1 MNFYNEHDP
10 KAAAWIREL
19 IAAKLIP
26 DGIVDERSILEIQP
40 HELTRYT
47 QCHFFAGI
55 AGWSLALT
63 LAGWPAT
70 RPVWTGSCPCQP
82 FSNAGKGLAQAD
94 ERHLWPVF
102 FNLIRECRPEF
113 VFGEQV
119 ASAIGKGWLDG
130 VSADLESEGYAC
142 GAAVLGAHSL
152 GAPHI
157 RQRLFWVAD
166 AAGGQ
171 RQQRLRA
178 QGHELQR
185 PADDCA
191 DGRLADSILGR
202 QCGRDE
208 RGLGAARQQVG
219 EPENGARAANEP
231 RDGREDVGGL
241 AESDGRNAVA
251 ERLQRSGIDGLRT
264 EDGCPDGEA
273 RDGEREGEWMGD
285 AKGGGYG
292 EQRNEAQQGSSG
304 HVERTGGAGL
314 GGLVLPDSAGPQP
327 GRTAAAPAGYGG
339 AAESTGGTSGMAD
352 TGYSESSRRELHT
365 EGSDRGARDEPAP
378 HGADGDG
385 VADRERPRREGG
397 ERNGETGAQGAP
409 IGHAGECGG
418 DSGMAHSEQQGLEG
432 QSGDGDDRDQPGR
445 IGADEARPAS
455 ASGGA
460 WDSFD
465 ILPCRDGKARRV
477 ESGTFPLVDGIPGG
491 VVPGSDP
498 SVSEAQA
505 TAESRVMRL
514 KGYGNAIVPAVAA
527 EFLIAYLEIKSEP

>member
-55 AGWSLALT
+55 GGWSLALA
-63 LAGWPAT
+63 LAGWPST

-102 FNLIRECRPEF
+102 FNLIRECRPEC

-119 ASAIGKGWLDG
+119 ESAIGKGWLDG
-130 VSADLESEGYAC
+130 IQTDLEGEGYAL
-142 GAAVLGAHSL
+142 GSVVLGAHSL

-157 RQRLFWVAD
+157 RQRLFW
-166 AAGGQ
+166 G
-171 RQQRLRA
+171 
-178 QGHELQR
+178 
-185 PADDCA
+185 
-191 DGRLADSILGR
+191 ADSILGGQR
-202 QCGRDE
+202 GRDE

-231 RDGREDVGGL
+231 RDGREDAGTDSGVGDT
-241 AESDGRNAVA
+241 EGRG
-251 ERLQRSGIDGLRT
+251 R
-264 EDGCPDGEA
+264 
-273 RDGEREGEWMGD
+273 
-285 AKGGGYG
+285 G
-292 EQRNEAQQGSSG
+292 EQRNEAQQGNSG

-314 GGLVLPDSAGPQP
+314 GGVARSESGH
-327 GRTAAAPAGYGG
+327 GRALFEGEWEGLSDTCR
-339 AAESTGGTSGMAD
+339 TSENGRMAD
-352 TGYSESSRRELHT
+352 TGYSESSRRELHA

-385 VADRERPRREGG
+385 VA
-397 ERNGETGAQGAP
+397 
-409 IGHAGECGG
+409 
-418 DSGMAHSEQQGLEG
+418 HSEQQGLEG
-432 QSGDGDDRDQPGR
+432 HAGNGDDGHEPGR
-445 IGADEARPAS
+445 LGADEARPAS
-455 ASGGA
+455 ASGAA

>member
-94 ERHLWPVF
+94 ERHLWPAF
-102 FNLIRECRPEF
+102 FNLIRECRPEC
-113 VFGEQV
+113 VIGEQV
-119 ASAIGKGWLDG
+119 ESAIGKGWLDG
-130 VSADLESEGYAC
+130 IQTDLEGEGYAL
-142 GAAVLGAHSL
+142 GSVVLGAHSL

-166 AAGGQ
+166 SAGGQ
-171 RQQRLRA
+171 RQQRLRS

-185 PADDCA
+185 SADDCA
-191 DGRLADSILGR
+191 DGRLGDALIGGQR
-202 QCGRDE
+202 GRDE
-208 RGLGAARQQVG
+208 RGLGAAGQQVG

-231 RDGREDVGGL
+231 RDGREDACGLALPESGHRRALLAGKREGLPDAGRTGQIGGL
-241 AESDGRNAVA
+241 GDAASGGR
-251 ERLQRSGIDGLRT
+251 
-264 EDGCPDGEA
+264 
-273 RDGEREGEWMGD
+273 GERG
-285 AKGGGYG
+285 
-292 EQRNEAQQGSSG
+292 NEAQPGCGG
-304 HVERTGGAGL
+304 HA
-314 GGLVLPDSAGPQP
+314 D
-327 GRTAAAPAGYGG
+327 
-339 AAESTGGTSGMAD
+339 STG
-352 TGYSESSRRELHT
+352 R
-365 EGSDRGARDEPAP
+365 ARV
-378 HGADGDG
+378 DG
-385 VADRERPRREGG
+385 VAQSESGHGRALLAG
-397 ERNGETGAQGAP
+397 ERKGLPDARGTSQDG
-409 IGHAGECGG
+409 
-418 DSGMAHSEQQGLEG
+418 GMAHSQQQGLEG
-432 QSGDGDDRDQPGR
+432 HAGNGDDGHEPGR
-445 IGADEARPAS
+445 LGADEARPAS
-455 ASGGA
+455 ASGAA

>member
-94 ERHLWPVF
+94 ERHLWPAF
-102 FNLIRECRPEF
+102 FNLIRECRPEC
-113 VFGEQV
+113 VIGEQV
-119 ASAIGKGWLDG
+119 ESAIGKGWLDG
-130 VSADLESEGYAC
+130 IQTDLEGEGYAL
-142 GAAVLGAHSL
+142 GSVVLGAHSL

-166 AAGGQ
+166 SAGGQ
-171 RQQRLRA
+171 RQQRLRS

-185 PADDCA
+185 SADDCA
-191 DGRLADSILGR
+191 DGRLGDALIGGQR
-202 QCGRDE
+202 GRDE
-208 RGLGAARQQVG
+208 RGLGAAGQQVG

-231 RDGREDVGGL
+231 RDGREDACGLALPESGHRRALLAGKREGLPDAGRTGQIGGLGDAASGGRGERGNEAQPGCGGHADSTGGARVGGL
-241 AESDGRNAVA
+241 A
-251 ERLQRSGIDGLRT
+251 
-264 EDGCPDGEA
+264 
-273 RDGEREGEWMGD
+273 
-285 AKGGGYG
+285 
-292 EQRNEAQQGSSG
+292 
-304 HVERTGGAGL
+304 
-314 GGLVLPDSAGPQP
+314 
-327 GRTAAAPAGYGG
+327 
-339 AAESTGGTSGMAD
+339 D
-352 TGYSESSRRELHT
+352 TGHAESSRRELHT

-378 HGADGDG
+378 YGADGDG
-385 VADRERPRREGG
+385 LADELSEGQQGRLRGREDAGRED
-397 ERNGETGAQGAP
+397 QH
-409 IGHAGECGG
+409 GHAGRGG
-418 DSGMAHSEQQGLEG
+418 A
-432 QSGDGDDRDQPGR
+432 
-445 IGADEARPAS
+445 
-455 ASGGA
+455 A

-465 ILPCRDGKARRV
+465 ILPCRDGKARRI
-477 ESGTFPLVDGIPGG
+477 ESGTFPLVDGIPGD

-505 TAESRVMRL
+505 TAESRVARL
-514 KGYGNAIVPAVAA
+514 RGYGNAIVPQVAA
-527 EFLIAYLEIKSEP
+527 EFVIAYLEIKSEL

>member
-94 ERHLWPVF
+94 ERHLWPAF
-102 FNLIRECRPEF
+102 FNLIRERRPEC
-113 VFGEQV
+113 VIGEQV
-119 ASAIGKGWLDG
+119 ESAIGKGWLDG
-130 VSADLESEGYAC
+130 IQTDLEGEGYAL
-142 GAAVLGAHSL
+142 GSVVLGAHSL

-166 AAGGQ
+166 SAGGQ
-171 RQQRLRA
+171 RQQRLRS

-185 PADDCA
+185 SADDCA
-191 DGRLADSILGR
+191 DGGLGDDKSGGRGERGDEAQPWCGGHADSTGRARVDGVAQSESGHGRALLAGERKGLPDARGTSQDGGLADS
-202 QCGRDE
+202 Q
-208 RGLGAARQQVG
+208 
-219 EPENGARAANEP
+219 
-231 RDGREDVGGL
+231 
-241 AESDGRNAVA
+241 
-251 ERLQRSGIDGLRT
+251 
-264 EDGCPDGEA
+264 
-273 RDGEREGEWMGD
+273 
-285 AKGGGYG
+285 
-292 EQRNEAQQGSSG
+292 
-304 HVERTGGAGL
+304 
-314 GGLVLPDSAGPQP
+314 
-327 GRTAAAPAGYGG
+327 
-339 AAESTGGTSGMAD
+339 
-352 TGYSESSRRELHT
+352 
-365 EGSDRGARDEPAP
+365 
-378 HGADGDG
+378 
-385 VADRERPRREGG
+385 
-397 ERNGETGAQGAP
+397 
-409 IGHAGECGG
+409 
-418 DSGMAHSEQQGLEG
+418 QQGLEG
-432 QSGDGDDRDQPGR
+432 HAGNGDDGHEPGR
-445 IGADEARPAS
+445 LGADEARPAS
-455 ASGGA
+455 ASGAA

>member
-10 KAAAWIREL
+10 KAAAWLREL

-26 DGIVDERSILEIQP
+26 DGIVDERSITEIKF

-55 AGWSLALT
+55 GGWSLALA

-102 FNLIRECRPEF
+102 FNLIRECRPEC

-119 ASAIGKGWLDG
+119 ESAIGHGWLDG
-130 VSADLESEGYAC
+130 IRADMEGEGYAC
-142 GAAVLGAHSL
+142 GDTVLGAHSV

-157 RQRLFWVAD
+157 RKRLFWVAD
-166 AAGGQ
+166 SAGGQ

-208 RGLGAARQQVG
+208 RGLGAARQRVG

-231 RDGREDVGGL
+231 RDGREDVGT
-241 AESDGRNAVA
+241 D
-251 ERLQRSGIDGLRT
+251 SGVGD
-264 EDGCPDGEA
+264 A
-273 RDGEREGEWMGD
+273 MREGRAGQSLGLM
-285 AKGGGYG
+285 
-292 EQRNEAQQGSSG
+292 
-304 HVERTGGAGL
+304 GAG
-314 GGLVLPDSAGPQP
+314 
-327 GRTAAAPAGYGG
+327 
-339 AAESTGGTSGMAD
+339 
-352 TGYSESSRRELHT
+352 SE
-365 EGSDRGARDEPAP
+365 
-378 HGADGDG
+378 
-385 VADRERPRREGG
+385 
-397 ERNGETGAQGAP
+397 
-409 IGHAGECGG
+409 GHWI
-418 DSGMAHSEQQGLEG
+418 D
-432 QSGDGDDRDQPGR
+432 
-445 IGADEARPAS
+445 
-455 ASGGA
+455 
-460 WDSFD
+460 FD

-477 ESGTFPLVDGIPGG
+477 ESGTFPLVNGIPGDM
-491 VVPGSDP
+491 VPGSDP

-505 TAESRVMRL
+505 TAEGRVMRL

-527 EFLIAYLEIKSEP
+527 EFLIAYLEIESEL